1 MGVARVTTWPGE
13 RPQSPPAPGVD
24 TRRRFRATLPSPLGT
39 RFDVRTAALFDGLVI
54 VLVDGDG
61 APARGGKGIAVT
73 DIRAVFKT
81 PPLLTEDSV
90 FAYVEDVELRGDG
103 EAVRF
108 VFEPVGN
115 SNGAVS
121 GVFRDLLE
129 GVGVSEVVD
138 LVRLEGRA

>member
-1 MGVARVTTWPGE
+1 MTTVTPSGE
-13 RPQSPPAPGVD
+13 RPTSPLSPGVD
-24 TRRRFRATLPSPLGT
+24 TRRRFRATVVPPLGT
-39 RFDVRTAALFDGLVI
+39 RFTMRTAALFDGLAI

-61 APARGGKGIAVT
+61 APARGGAGIAVT
-73 DIRAVFKT
+73 DIRAIFKT
-81 PPLLTEDSV
+81 PPLLIEDSV
-90 FAYVEDVELRGDG
+90 FAYIEEVELRGDG
-103 EAVRF
+103 ETVRF

-138 LVRLEGRA
+138 LVTLEGRR